1 MRILFLGNHTVG
13 VRTLETLLDRA
24 HVCGVVA
31 HPPDPEDGI
40 DYLSLFDF
48 AQVQGLNVVRMA
60 GREAGL
66 IDFARQCRPDL
77 IWITDYRY
85 LLPGVVTSM
94 ARLGAVNLHP
104 SLLPKY
110 RGRAPINWAILNG
123 ESELG
128 LTAHFVDEGMDTGD
142 IIEQE
147 RFLLTEEQDV
157 GDALRALYPLYASIT
172 RKVLRHFESGQV
184 PRRIQDHDHATVF
197 PRRRPEDGRIA
208 WQLPAGRIRD
218 LVRAV
223 AKPYPGAFSFCRGK
237 KIMIWAAALYPSEST
252 AASPGRVLFTEKNAF
267 VVVTGKGNLL
277 IRSATYES
285 TARPFLPQAGDILG
299 AE

>member
-13 VRTLETLLDRA
+13 VRTLETLLVRA

-31 HPPDPEDGI
+31 HPPDAEDGVR
-40 DYLSLFDF
+40 YLSLFDF
-48 AQVQGLNVVRMA
+48 ADARGLNVVRMA

-66 IDFARQCRPDL
+66 VDFARQCRPDL

-85 LLPGVVTSM
+85 LLPSVVTSM
-94 ARLGAVNLHP
+94 APLGAINLHP

-123 ESELG
+123 ESEFG

-147 RFLLTEEQDV
+147 RFRLTEEQDV
-157 GDALRALYPLYASIT
+157 GDALMALYPLYASIT
-172 RKVLRHFESGQV
+172 RKVLRHFASGLV
-184 PRRIQDHDHATVF
+184 PRRMQDHDQATAF
-197 PRRRPEDGRIA
+197 PRRRPEDGQIA

-223 AKPYPGAFSFCRGK
+223 ARPYPGAFSFCRGE

-252 AASPGRVLFTEKNAF
+252 TVPPGRVLCIEEDAF
-267 VVVTGKGNLL
+267 VVVTGNGNLL
-277 IRSATYES
+277 VKSATHEN
-285 TARPFLPQAGDILG
+285 TDKPFFPQTGDVLG
-299 AE
+299 AA